1 MSKQKYYVVWHGRET
16 GVFDSWELCKKQ
28 VDGFQGA
35 KYKSFETK
43 LLAEQAFS
51 QSSSE
56 FIGKEKKKPGLTDE
70 QKKKYGIPIQKS
82 IAVDGACNART
93 GVAEYRGVF
102 TYSTEEIFRMGPFD
116 DGTNNI
122 MEFLAIV
129 HGLGYCKERGLSLPI
144 YSDSRTAI
152 AWVRKKEVKTLQP
165 LTDKNRQLFNLID
178 RALRWLNVND
188 YPNEILKWETKV
200 WGEIPADFG
209 RK

>member
-16 GVFDSWELCKKQ
+16 GVFDSWGSCRKQ

-35 KYKSFETK
+35 KYKSFESK
-43 LLAEQAFS
+43 LLAEQAYT

-56 FIGKEKKKPGLTDE
+56 FIGKEKKKPALTDE
-70 QKKKYGIPIQKS
+70 QKKKYGVPIQQS
-82 IAVDGACNART
+82 LAVDGACNART

-102 TYSTEEIFRMGPFD
+102 THSAEEIFRMGPFD

-129 HGLGYCKERGLSLPI
+129 HGLGYCKERGLTLPI

-152 AWVRKKEVKTLQP
+152 AWIRKREVKTLQP
-165 LTDKNRQLFNLID
+165 RTDKNKQLFNLID
-178 RALRWLNVND
+178 RALKWLNTND
-188 YPNEILKWETKV
+188 YPNEIRKWETKV